1 MTNVTYDKT
10 LGSLFGA
17 RDKSP
22 FLSNNLAISN
32 TSKIRSKTL

>member
-1 MTNVTYDKT
+1 MINVRYDKT
-10 LGSLFGA
+10 LDSLFGA